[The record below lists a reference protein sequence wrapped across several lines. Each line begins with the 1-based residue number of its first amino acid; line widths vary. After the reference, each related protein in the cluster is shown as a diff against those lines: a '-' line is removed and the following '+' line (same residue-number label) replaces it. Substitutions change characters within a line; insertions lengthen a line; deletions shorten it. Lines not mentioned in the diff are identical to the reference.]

1 MAITIA
7 LNKRKERSA
16 RRRKSSRSRQRTT
29 AFYLFIAPWLIGFLL
44 LSVAP
49 LAVGL
54 LTSMTNYDG
63 FDPANAKFIGL
74 RNYERAFTD
83 KDTSYSLGRTL
94 LWTAINTPIWLF
106 LSFSMAF
113 ILNQKAI
120 KGKGF
125 FRTLYYLPS
134 IIPVVAAVWIWR
146 IILDNNF
153 GLLNASISL
162 VRPGTA
168 IPFISTYA
176 LYGLTAIA
184 VWTGLGAGM
193 IIFLAGLQNIPEEL
207 KEAARID
214 GANSFQVFRH
224 VILPLMTPI
233 IFFQLVLG
241 MINAFQQLVLPYL
254 LAPGQEV
261 GGWNPPRSSF
271 LYMIH
276 TYRQLF
282 VFQRYGYATALL
294 WLLFIAVLIIT
305 LLTFRTARYWVY
317 YEVAVEEGE
326 P

>member
-7 LNKRKERSA
+7 LNRRKERVA
-16 RRRKSSRSRQRTT
+16 RRRKSSRVRQRTT

-44 LSVAP
+44 LSVTP
-49 LAVGL
+49 LAVGF

-63 FDPANAKFIGL
+63 FDPANAKFVGL

-106 LSFSMAF
+106 LSFGMAL

-214 GANSFQVFRH
+214 GASSFQVFRH

-294 WLLFIAVLIIT
+294 WLLFIVVLIIT

-317 YEVAVEEGE
+317 YEVEVEGGE

>member
-1 MAITIA
+1 MAITRT
-7 LNKRKERSA
+7 LKRKRSA
-16 RRRKSSRSRQRTT
+16 RRRISARARQKTT
-29 AFYLFIAPWLIGFLL
+29 AFYLFIAPWLIGFIL
-44 LSVAP
+44 LSIAP
-49 LAVGL
+49 LGVGFV
-54 LTSMTNYDG
+54 TSLTNYDG
-63 FDPANAKFIGL
+63 FDPADAKFVGL
-74 RNYERAFTD
+74 NNYERAFTD

-94 LWTAINTPIWLF
+94 LWTAINTPIWLV
-106 LSFSMAF
+106 LSFGMAL
-113 ILNQKAI
+113 ILNQKSI

-153 GLLNASISL
+153 GLLNAILSL
-162 VRPGTA
+162 FRPGTA

-176 LYGLTAIA
+176 IYSLTAIA

-193 IIFLAGLQNIPEEL
+193 VIFLAGLQNIPDEL

-224 VILPLMTPI
+224 VTLPLMTPI

-241 MINAFQQLVLPYL
+241 MINAFQQLVLPML

-261 GGWNPPRSSF
+261 KTWNPPRSSF

-294 WLLFIAVLIIT
+294 WLLFIVVLIIT
-305 LLTFRTARYWVY
+305 LLTFKTARYWVY
-317 YEVAVEEGE
+317 YEVDVEGGE

>member
-1 MAITIA
+1 MAITLT
-7 LNKRKERSA
+7 LNKKKERSV
-16 RRRKSSRSRQRTT
+16 RRRKSSRARQRTT

-44 LSVAP
+44 LSVTP
-49 LAVGL
+49 LAVGF
-54 LTSMTNYDG
+54 LTSTTNYDG
-63 FDPANAKFIGL
+63 FDPANAKFVGL

-106 LSFSMAF
+106 LSFGMAL

-184 VWTGLGAGM
+184 VWTGLGVGM
-193 IIFLAGLQNIPEEL
+193 VIFLAGLQNIPEEL

-214 GANSFQVFRH
+214 GANSYQVFRH

-294 WLLFIAVLIIT
+294 WLLFVVVLIVT

-317 YEVAVEEGE
+317 YEVEVERGE

>member
-16 RRRKSSRSRQRTT
+16 RRRKSSRARQRTT